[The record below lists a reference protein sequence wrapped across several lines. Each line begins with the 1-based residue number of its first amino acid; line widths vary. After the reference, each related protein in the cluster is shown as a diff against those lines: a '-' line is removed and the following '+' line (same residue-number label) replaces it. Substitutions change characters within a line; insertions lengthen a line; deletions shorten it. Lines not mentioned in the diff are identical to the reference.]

1 MSYFPAFFDL
11 KGKAAIVLGATP
23 VALERVRLALAAGA
37 TVRLFANELSPEAR
51 LVVASPGV
59 AWLPGDPARDD
70 FERAALAFVATGDC
84 RRDRALATAAR
95 EAGVPVNVVD
105 QPERSDFIMP
115 AIVRRGDVAI
125 GISTGGA
132 SPALARLIREKIER
146 VLPARLGDLARF
158 AAKLRD
164 RIKALFPKPAER
176 RDLWQRLIE
185 GPCGEAVLAGRPA
198 EAQRHLLA
206 LLNRR
211 AETRAEA
218 GVVHIVGAGPG
229 DPDLLTLRA
238 LQLLQQA
245 DVVFYDELIGPE
257 ILDSARR
264 EAERVYV
271 GKQKGRHS
279 HEQVEINGALL
290 AAARAGKR
298 VVRLKGGDPFI
309 FGRGGEEAEFLA
321 QHGVE
326 AIVVPGITAA
336 LGCAAAV
343 GIPLTHR
350 DHANSVTFVSGHGR
364 DGAPLADWDGLARKD
379 RTIVVYMGLSAA
391 AAVSSRLVAAGL
403 SPATPV
409 AIVARG
415 TRRDQRLSLGT
426 LRELPD
432 LAQRHADGGPAL
444 IIVGEVAAL
453 ANRNLV
459 ENPSLEAAA

>member
-11 KGKAAIVLGATP
+11 KGKAAIVVGATP

-37 TVRLFANELSPEAR
+37 TVRVFADALSSEGR
-51 LVVASPGV
+51 LLVASPGV
-59 AWLPGDPARDD
+59 AWLPGAPAIDD

-84 RRDRALATAAR
+84 DRDRAAAETARA
-95 EAGVPVNVVD
+95 AGVPVNVAD
-105 QPERSDFIMP
+105 QPEVCDFIMP
-115 AIVRRGDVAI
+115 AIIRRGDVAI

-132 SPALARLIREKIER
+132 SPALARFIREAIER
-146 VLPARLGDLARF
+146 VLPARLGDLAHF
-158 AAKLRD
+158 AARLRQ
-164 RIKALFPKPAER
+164 RIKDLFPTPETR
-176 RDLWQRLIE
+176 RDVWERLID

-198 EAQRHLLA
+198 EARRHLLE
-206 LLNRR
+206 LLNRVEQPR
-211 AETRAEA
+211 ET

-229 DPDLLTLRA
+229 DPDLLTVRA
-238 LQLLQQA
+238 LQLLQKA

-257 ILDSARR
+257 ILDQARR

-271 GKQKGRHS
+271 GKQKGRHGQ
-279 HEQVEINGALL
+279 EQPDINDALL

-309 FGRGGEEAEFLA
+309 FGRGGEEAEYLER
-321 QHGVE
+321 HGIA
-326 AIVVPGITAA
+326 AIVVPGVTAA

-350 DHANSVTFVSGHGR
+350 DYASSVTFVTGHGR
-364 DGAPLADWDGLARKD
+364 DGAPLADWNGLARKD
-379 RTIVVYMGLSAA
+379 RTIVVYMGLTAA
-391 AAVSSRLVAAGL
+391 ATVSERLIAAGL
-403 SPATPV
+403 SPATPA

-426 LRELPD
+426 LGTLPD
-432 LAQRHADGGPAL
+432 LALRHSDGGPAL

-453 ANRNLV
+453 AKSNLA
-459 ENPSLEAAA
+459 ENINLEAAA

>member
-1 MSYFPAFFDL
+1 MSHFPAFFDL
-11 KGKAAIVLGATP
+11 KGKAAIVVGATP

-37 TVRLFANELSPEAR
+37 TVRVFADALSSEGR
-51 LVVASPGV
+51 LLVASPGV
-59 AWLPGDPARDD
+59 AWLPGAPAIDD

-84 RRDRALATAAR
+84 DRDRAAAETARA
-95 EAGVPVNVVD
+95 AGVPVNVAD
-105 QPERSDFIMP
+105 QPELCDFIMP
-115 AIVRRGDVAI
+115 AIIRRGDVAI

-132 SPALARLIREKIER
+132 SPALARFIREAIER

-158 AAKLRD
+158 AARLRQ
-164 RIKALFPKPAER
+164 RIKDLFPTPETR
-176 RDLWQRLIE
+176 RDVWERLID

-198 EAQRHLLA
+198 EARRHLLE
-206 LLNRR
+206 LLNRVEQPR
-211 AETRAEA
+211 ET

-229 DPDLLTLRA
+229 DPDLLTVRA
-238 LQLLQQA
+238 LQLLQKA

-257 ILDSARR
+257 ILDQARR

-271 GKQKGRHS
+271 GKQKGRHGQ
-279 HEQVEINGALL
+279 EQPDINDALL

-309 FGRGGEEAEFLA
+309 FGRGGEEAEYLER
-321 QHGVE
+321 HGLT
-326 AIVVPGITAA
+326 AIVVPGVTAA

-350 DHANSVTFVSGHGR
+350 DYASSVTFVAGHGR
-364 DGAPLADWDGLARKD
+364 DGAPLADWNGLARKD
-379 RTIVVYMGLSAA
+379 RTIVVYMGLTAA
-391 AAVSSRLVAAGL
+391 ATVSERLIAAGL
-403 SPATPV
+403 SPATPA

-426 LRELPD
+426 LGTLPD
-432 LAQRHADGGPAL
+432 LALRQSDGGPAL

-453 ANRNLV
+453 AKSNLA
-459 ENPSLEAAA
+459 ENINLEAAA

>member
-11 KGKAAIVLGATP
+11 KGKAAIVVGATP

-37 TVRLFANELSPEAR
+37 TVRVFADALSSEGR
-51 LVVASPGV
+51 LLVASPGV
-59 AWLPGDPARDD
+59 AWLPGAPAIDD

-84 RRDRALATAAR
+84 DRDRAAAETARA
-95 EAGVPVNVVD
+95 AGVPVNVAD
-105 QPERSDFIMP
+105 QPELCDFIMP
-115 AIVRRGDVAI
+115 AIIRRGDVAI

-132 SPALARLIREKIER
+132 SPALARFIREAIER

-158 AAKLRD
+158 AARLRQ
-164 RIKALFPKPAER
+164 RIKDLFPTPETR
-176 RDLWQRLIE
+176 RDVWERLID

-198 EAQRHLLA
+198 EARRHLLE
-206 LLNRR
+206 LLNRVEQPR
-211 AETRAEA
+211 ET

-229 DPDLLTLRA
+229 DPDLLTVRA
-238 LQLLQQA
+238 LQLLQKA
-245 DVVFYDELIGPE
+245 DVIFYDELIGPE
-257 ILDSARR
+257 ILDQARR

-271 GKQKGRHS
+271 GKQKGRHGQ
-279 HEQVEINGALL
+279 EQPDINDALL

-309 FGRGGEEAEFLA
+309 FGRGGEEAEYLER
-321 QHGVE
+321 HGLT
-326 AIVVPGITAA
+326 AIVVPGVTAA

-350 DHANSVTFVSGHGR
+350 DYASSVTFISGHGR
-364 DGAPLADWDGLARKD
+364 DGAPLADWNGLARKD
-379 RTIVVYMGLSAA
+379 RTIVVYMGLTAA
-391 AAVSSRLVAAGL
+391 ATVSERLIAAGL
-403 SPATPV
+403 SPATPA

-426 LRELPD
+426 LGTLPD
-432 LAQRHADGGPAL
+432 LALRHSDGGPAL

-453 ANRNLV
+453 AKSNLA
-459 ENPSLEAAA
+459 ENINLEAAA

>member
-11 KGKAAIVLGATP
+11 KGKAAIVVGATP

-37 TVRLFANELSPEAR
+37 TVRVFADALSSEGR
-51 LVVASPGV
+51 LLVASPGV
-59 AWLPGDPARDD
+59 AWLPGAPAIDD

-84 RRDRALATAAR
+84 DRDRAAAETARA
-95 EAGVPVNVVD
+95 AGVPVNVAD
-105 QPERSDFIMP
+105 QPELCDFIMP
-115 AIVRRGDVAI
+115 AIICRGDVAI

-132 SPALARLIREKIER
+132 SPALARFIRETIER

-158 AAKLRD
+158 AARVRQ
-164 RIKALFPKPAER
+164 RIKDLFPKPETR
-176 RDLWQRLIE
+176 RDVWERLID

-198 EAQRHLLA
+198 EARRHLLE
-206 LLNRR
+206 LLNRVEQPR
-211 AETRAEA
+211 ET

-229 DPDLLTLRA
+229 DPDLLTVRA
-238 LQLLQQA
+238 QQLLQKA
-245 DVVFYDELIGPE
+245 DIVFYDELIGPE
-257 ILDSARR
+257 ILDQARR

-271 GKQKGRHS
+271 GKLKGRHGQ
-279 HEQVEINGALL
+279 EQPDINDALL

-309 FGRGGEEAEFLA
+309 FGRGGEEAEYLER
-321 QHGVE
+321 HGIA
-326 AIVVPGITAA
+326 AIVVPGVTAA

-350 DHANSVTFVSGHGR
+350 DHASSVTFVTGHGR
-364 DGAPLADWDGLARKD
+364 DGAPLTDWNGLARKD
-379 RTIVVYMGLSAA
+379 RTIVVYMGLTAA
-391 AAVSSRLVAAGL
+391 ATVSERLIAAGL
-403 SPATPV
+403 APATPA

-426 LRELPD
+426 LGTLPN
-432 LAQRHADGGPAL
+432 LALRHADGGPAL

-453 ANRNLV
+453 AKSNLA
-459 ENPSLEAAA
+459 ENINLEAAA